1 MAGAGTVLVIDD
13 EPVLQD
19 VLGSLLT
26 GDGFEY
32 LQATTAADGLRVL
45 GEEEVDVVLL
55 DLMLTDRSGLELL
68 PEIKEF
74 DPNLPVVVITAYSS
88 VESAIEAMRGGAFHY
103 VPKPFKNE
111 EVLNLVR
118 RASERRAL
126 LVENLEL
133 RSRLEGMGEIVGTS
147 RRVEEVFELM
157 RRAAPARSTIL
168 VVGESGTGKEL
179 VARAIHRLSPRGDG
193 PFVPVHTSAI
203 PADLL
208 ESTLFGHVKG
218 AFTGA
223 INTRKGL
230 FEAAHN
236 GTLFLDEVGTISA
249 ETQTKLLRV
258 IQEREVRR
266 VGSVEAKAVDARLVA
281 ATNTDLWE
289 EVQKGRFR
297 EDLYYRL
304 NVITIE
310 MPPLRERDGDIP
322 LLTTHFL
329 RIFSEENQREIEG
342 FSSAAMDA
350 LSDYHWP
357 GNVRELENAVERAVV
372 LCRGA
377 TIELDEL
384 PQAVRG
390 EARGKVAATDFPSAG
405 VDFRES
411 VAEHQEH
418 LIREALKR
426 SGGVQRRAAG
436 LLKLSPTTL
445 NEMIHRLGIESSHED

>member
-45 GEEEVDVVLL
+45 GEEEIDVVLL
-55 DLMLTDRSGLELL
+55 DLMLPDRSGLDLL

-88 VESAIEAMRGGAFHY
+88 VESAIEAMHGGAFHY

-147 RRVEEVFELM
+147 RRIEEVFELM

-223 INTRKGL
+223 VNTRKGL

-236 GTLFLDEVGTISA
+236 GTLFLDEVGTISM

-266 VGSVEAKAVDARLVA
+266 VGSVEAMAVDARLVA

-289 EVQKGRFR
+289 EVQKGNFR

-310 MPPLRERDGDIP
+310 MPPLREREGDIP

-329 RIFSEENQREIEG
+329 RLYCDENQREIEG
-342 FSSAAMDA
+342 FSSAAIDA

-357 GNVRELENAVERAVV
+357 GNVRELENTVERAVV
-372 LCRGA
+372 LCRSD
-377 TIELDEL
+377 TIQIDEL

-390 EARGKVAATDFPSAG
+390 KARGKSATTDFPSDG

-426 SGGVQRRAAG
+426 SNGVQRRAAG

-445 NEMIHRLGIESSHED
+445 NEMIHRLGIESSHKD

>member
-1 MAGAGTVLVIDD
+1 MAGTGNVLVIDD

-19 VLGSLLT
+19 VLGSLLKS
-26 GDGFEY
+26 GGFGY
-32 LQATTAADGLRVL
+32 LQATTAEEGLRVL

-55 DLMLTDRSGLELL
+55 DLMLPDRSGLEIL
-68 PEIKEF
+68 PEIKEL
-74 DPNLPVVVITAYSS
+74 DPHLPVVVITAYSS
-88 VESAIEAMRGGAFHY
+88 VESAIEAMRLGAFHY

-111 EVLNLVR
+111 EVLHLVH
-118 RASERRAL
+118 RAAERRAL
-126 LVENLEL
+126 LVENLVL
-133 RSRLEGMGEIVGTS
+133 RSRLDGMGEIVGTS
-147 RRVEEVFELM
+147 RRIQEVFELM

-179 VARAIHRLSPRGDG
+179 VARGIHRLSPRGEG
-193 PFVPVHTSAI
+193 PFVPVHTTAI

-208 ESTLFGHVKG
+208 ESTLFGHIKG

-223 INTRKGL
+223 VDNRKGL

-236 GTLFLDEVGTISA
+236 GTLFLDEVGTITA

-258 IQEREVRR
+258 IQEREIRR

-289 EVQKGRFR
+289 EVQNGNFR

-310 MPPLRERDGDIP
+310 LPPLRDRREDIP
-322 LLTTHFL
+322 LLATHFL
-329 RIFSEENQREIEG
+329 SQYAEENQRTVEG

-350 LSDYHWP
+350 LVEYHWP

-372 LCRGA
+372 LSRRE
-377 TIELDEL
+377 TVEVDEL
-384 PQAVRG
+384 PQALRG
-390 EARGKVAATDFPSAG
+390 GAPAAVASLEFPADG
-405 VDFRES
+405 VDFRQN
-411 VAEHQEH
+411 VAEYQEH
-418 LIREALKR
+418 LIREALNR
-426 SGGVQRRAAG
+426 SNGVQRRAAK

-445 NEMIHRLGIESSHED
+445 NEMIHRLGIEPTDD

>member
-1 MAGAGTVLVIDD
+1 MAGNGTVLVIDD

-19 VLGSLLT
+19 VLGSLLK
-26 GDGFEY
+26 GDGFDY
-32 LQATTAADGLRVL
+32 LQATTAADGLQILR
-45 GEEEVDVVLL
+45 EEEVDVVLL
-55 DLMLTDRSGLELL
+55 DLMLPDRSGLDLL
-68 PEIKEF
+68 PDIKEF
-74 DPNLPVVVITAYSS
+74 DPHLPVVVITAYSS
-88 VESAIEAMRGGAFHY
+88 VESAIEAMRRGAFHY

-111 EVLNLVR
+111 EVLHLVH
-118 RASERRAL
+118 RAAERRAL
-126 LVENLEL
+126 LVENVVL

-147 RRVEEVFELM
+147 RRIEEVFELM

-179 VARAIHRLSPRGDG
+179 VARAIHRLSPRGEG
-193 PFVPVHTSAI
+193 TFVPVHTTAI

-223 INTRKGL
+223 VSSRKGL

-236 GTLFLDEVGTISA
+236 GTLFLDEVGTISP

-258 IQEREVRR
+258 IQEREIRR
-266 VGSVEAKAVDARLVA
+266 VGSVEAKTVDTRLVA
-281 ATNTDLWE
+281 ATNTDLWQ
-289 EVQKGRFR
+289 EVQKGNFR

-310 MPPLRERDGDIP
+310 MPPLRERREDIP
-322 LLTTHFL
+322 LLATHFL
-329 RIFSEENQREIEG
+329 RQYSEENQREVEG
-342 FSSAAMDA
+342 FSSAVMDA

-372 LCRGA
+372 LCRGDS
-377 TIELDEL
+377 IEVDEL
-384 PQAVRG
+384 PQAVRS
-390 EARGKVAATDFPSAG
+390 ESSSAQVKTAFPASG
-405 VDFRES
+405 VDFRGS
-411 VAEHQEH
+411 VADFQEH

-445 NEMIHRLGIESSHED
+445 NEIIHRLGIETTHED

>member
-1 MAGAGTVLVIDD
+1 MAGNGTVLVIDD

-19 VLGSLLT
+19 VLGSLLK

-32 LQATTAADGLRVL
+32 LQATTAADGQRVL
-45 GEEEVDVVLL
+45 REEEVDVVLL
-55 DLMLTDRSGLELL
+55 DLMLPDRSGLDLL
-68 PEIKEF
+68 PDIKEF
-74 DPNLPVVVITAYSS
+74 DPHLPVVVITAYSS
-88 VESAIEAMRGGAFHY
+88 VESAIEAMRRGAFHY

-111 EVLNLVR
+111 EVLHLVH
-118 RASERRAL
+118 RAAERRAL

-147 RRVEEVFELM
+147 RRIEEIFELM

-168 VVGESGTGKEL
+168 IAGESGTGKEL

-193 PFVPVHTSAI
+193 PFVPVHTTAI

-223 INTRKGL
+223 VNSRKGL
-230 FEAAHN
+230 IEAAHN
-236 GTLFLDEVGTISA
+236 GTLFLDEVGTISL

-258 IQEREVRR
+258 IQEREIRR
-266 VGSVEAKAVDARLVA
+266 VGSVEAKAVDTRLVA
-281 ATNTDLWE
+281 ATNTDLWQ
-289 EVQKGRFR
+289 EVQQGNFR

-310 MPPLRERDGDIP
+310 MPPLRERNDDVP
-322 LLTTHFL
+322 LLATHFL
-329 RIFSEENQREIEG
+329 RIFSEENQREVEG

-350 LSDYHWP
+350 LTEYRWP

-372 LCRGA
+372 LCRHD

-390 EARGKVAATDFPSAG
+390 DAPGFQAVTEFPADG

-411 VAEHQEH
+411 VADYQER

-426 SGGVQRRAAG
+426 SDGVQRRAAG

-445 NEMIHRLGIESSHED
+445 NEMIHRLGIEPTPED

>member
-1 MAGAGTVLVIDD
+1 MAGNGTVLVIDD

-19 VLGSLLT
+19 VLGSLPT
-26 GDGFEY
+26 GDGFEC
-32 LQATTAADGLRVL
+32 LHATTAADGERVL
-45 GEEEVDVVLL
+45 REEEVDVVLL
-55 DLMLTDRSGLELL
+55 DLMLPDRPGLELL
-68 PEIKEF
+68 PEIKDF
-74 DPNLPVVVITAYSS
+74 DPYLPVVVITAYSS
-88 VESAIEAMRGGAFHY
+88 VESAIEAMHLGAFHY

-111 EVLNLVR
+111 EVLHLVR
-118 RASERRAL
+118 RAAERRAL
-126 LVENLEL
+126 LVENVEL

-147 RRVEEVFELM
+147 RRIEEVFELM

-168 VVGESGTGKEL
+168 VIGESGTGKEL

-223 INTRKGL
+223 INARKGL

-236 GTLFLDEVGTISA
+236 GTLFFDEVGTISL

-258 IQEREVRR
+258 IQEREIRR

-281 ATNTDLWE
+281 ATNTDLWQ
-289 EVQKGRFR
+289 EVQQGKFR

-310 MPPLRERDGDIP
+310 MPPLRERVDDIP
-322 LLTTHFL
+322 LLATHFL
-329 RIFSEENQREIEG
+329 RLYCEENQREVKG

-350 LSDYHWP
+350 LTEYSWP
-357 GNVRELENAVERAVV
+357 GNVRELENAIERAVV
-372 LCRGA
+372 LCRGD
-377 TIELDEL
+377 TIDVDAL

-390 EARGKVAATDFPSAG
+390 DVPGLHLATEFPAEG

-411 VAEHQEH
+411 VAEYQER

-426 SGGVQRRAAG
+426 SDGVQRRAAA

-445 NEMIHRLGIESSHED
+445 NEMIHRLGIEPSAEN

>member
-1 MAGAGTVLVIDD
+1 MAGNGTVLVIDD

-19 VLGSLLT
+19 VLGSLLK
-26 GDGFEY
+26 GDGFDY
-32 LQATTAADGLRVL
+32 LQATTATDGFQVLR
-45 GEEEVDVVLL
+45 EEEVDVVLL
-55 DLMLTDRSGLELL
+55 DLMLPDRSGLELL

-74 DPNLPVVVITAYSS
+74 DPHLPVVVITAYSS
-88 VESAIEAMRGGAFHY
+88 VESAIEAMRRGAFHY

-111 EVLNLVR
+111 EVLHLVH
-118 RASERRAL
+118 RAAERRAL

-147 RRVEEVFELM
+147 RRIEEVFELM

-223 INTRKGL
+223 INSRKGL

-258 IQEREVRR
+258 IQEREIRR
-266 VGSVEAKAVDARLVA
+266 VGSVEAKSVDTRLVA
-281 ATNTDLWE
+281 ATNTDLWQ
-289 EVQKGRFR
+289 EVQDGNFR

-310 MPPLRERDGDIP
+310 MPPLRDRREDIP
-322 LLTTHFL
+322 LLATHFL
-329 RIFSEENQREIEG
+329 RQYSEENQREVEG

-372 LCRGA
+372 LCRDDS
-377 TIELDEL
+377 IEVDEL
-384 PQAVRG
+384 PQALRG
-390 EARGKVAATDFPSAG
+390 ESSSAPVATAFPADG
-405 VDFRES
+405 VDFRSS
-411 VAEHQEH
+411 VAEYQEH

-436 LLKLSPTTL
+436 LLRLSPTTL
-445 NEMIHRLGIESSHED
+445 NEMIHRLGIEPSDED